1 MSDNEEPTESSGE
14 DRNPFADEAPPVVQY
29 VIDEWGDFEDDL
41 VIRGNVKSMSVTFE
55 LKRPKFQSD
64 NIYGHEEVGFDRFKC
79 DIVVPKAKAEIMATG
94 DDVGIVGYVFERLA
108 QELGVQ
114 MRQVSLYHMHK
125 AYPEAEEGGTRVEAG
140 ERRDTAK
147 EKSVEF

>member
-1 MSDNEEPTESSGE
+1 M
-14 DRNPFADEAPPVVQY
+14 
-29 VIDEWGDFEDDL
+29 IDEWGDFEDDL
-41 VIRGNVKSMSVTFE
+41 VIRGSVKSMSVTFE
-55 LKRPKFQSD
+55 VKRPKFQSD
-64 NIYGHEEVGFDRFKC
+64 NIYGHEEVAFERFKC

-125 AYPEAEEGGTRVEAG
+125 AYPKPETGGTRVEAG
-140 ERRDTAK
+140 EGRKPTSDQQ
-147 EKSVEF
+147 SVEF

>member
-1 MSDNEEPTESSGE
+1 MQKDERPTEGSGE
-14 DRNPFADEAPPVVQY
+14 DNDPFAKEAPPVVQY

-55 LKRPKFQSD
+55 LKRPKFHHD

-79 DIVVPKAKAEIMATG
+79 DIVVPKARAEIMATG

-114 MRQVSLYHMHK
+114 MRQISLYHMHK
-125 AYPEAEEGGTRVEAG
+125 AYPEPEEGGTRVAAG

-147 EKSVEF
+147 KESVEF